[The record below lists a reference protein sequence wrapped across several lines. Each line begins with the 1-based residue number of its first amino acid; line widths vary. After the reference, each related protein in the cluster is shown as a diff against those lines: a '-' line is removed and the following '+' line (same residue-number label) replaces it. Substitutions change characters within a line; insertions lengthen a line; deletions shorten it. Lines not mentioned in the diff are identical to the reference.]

1 MKYKFGNIEYDLSSR
16 TFIMGILNIT
26 PDSFSDG
33 GKYFDGKVLLKKVV
47 KDAKMM
53 ERDGADF
60 IDVGGESTR
69 PGSDEISIEEELE
82 RVIPVISEL
91 KKHIKIPISIDTYK
105 NRVAEEAFKNG
116 AAIVNDISGFKF
128 DYMLPEI
135 TKKYNASCILMHIQG
150 TPKKMQINPQ
160 YENVVEGVYEYL
172 SDSIKIAREYKI
184 EQLIIDPGIGF
195 GKILSD
201 NLSLIR
207 NLSKFKSF
215 GLPIIIGLSNK
226 KFIDNISP
234 TLVNERLEG
243 TIASN
248 TFAILNGANI
258 LRVHNVLSN
267 RKAAIITD
275 KLKEFNGNTG

>member
-1 MKYKFGNIEYDLSSR
+1 
-16 TFIMGILNIT
+16 
-26 PDSFSDG
+26 
-33 GKYFDGKVLLKKVV
+33 
-47 KDAKMM
+47 
-53 ERDGADF
+53 
-60 IDVGGESTR
+60 
-69 PGSDEISIEEELE
+69 
-82 RVIPVISEL
+82 
-91 KKHIKIPISIDTYK
+91 
-105 NRVAEEAFKNG
+105 
-116 AAIVNDISGFKF
+116 
-128 DYMLPEI
+128 MLPEI

-160 YENVVEGVYEYL
+160 YENVVKGVYEYL

-195 GKILSD
+195 GKTLSD